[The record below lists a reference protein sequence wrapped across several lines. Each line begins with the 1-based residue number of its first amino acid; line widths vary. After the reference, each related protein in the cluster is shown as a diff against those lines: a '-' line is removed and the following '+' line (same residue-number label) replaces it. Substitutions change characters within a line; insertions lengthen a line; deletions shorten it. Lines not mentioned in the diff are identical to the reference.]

1 MRPARVSSS
10 KPGNRH
16 YLNFPLYIAR
26 RYLVSRKSHHI
37 INIISVISMTGVAIG
52 TMALIVVLSVFNGFD
67 RLVVSL
73 FSSFNA
79 PVRITPATGK
89 TLDMKTFPMAGL
101 KKIPGVNAVSEVI
114 EAEALM
120 KYRDNQ
126 SIVTIKGVEPDYHR
140 ITGIDTMVFEGSF
153 LLEDAEQNFTV
164 PGYGIAANLALNLN
178 DYLNPITIFVPR
190 REATLSGGFE
200 QAFNQDQ
207 VFPSGVFQVQYDYDI
222 RYAFVPLR
230 LTTELTGYTDERT
243 AVELSLL
250 PGVPPGE
257 VQKAIEQKLGKGYE
271 VKNRFQQQEI
281 LYNIMISEKRYIFMI
296 LTLILV
302 IATFNVIGTLSMLIL
317 DKKRDIALLRSL
329 GADQALIRKIFLAEG
344 MLISFIGA
352 ATGLLTGAILCWL
365 QIKFGFVRLGAEGS
379 TFVVNAY
386 PVLMKWSD
394 FAVVFVTV
402 MVIGLLASLYPVYN
416 IKRIDTEMIRG
427 E

>member
-1 MRPARVSSS
+1 
-10 KPGNRH
+10 
-16 YLNFPLYIAR
+16 
-26 RYLVSRKSHHI
+26 
-37 INIISVISMTGVAIG
+37 MTGVAIG

-73 FSSFNA
+73 FSAFNA
-79 PVRITPATGK
+79 PVRITPEQGK
-89 TLDMKTFPMAGL
+89 TLDMKTFPMEDL
-101 KKIPGVNAVSEVI
+101 RKIPGVKLVSEVV

-126 SIVTIKGVEPDYHR
+126 SIVTLKGVEPDYHR

-153 LLEDAEQNFTV
+153 LLEEEQQNFTV

-178 DYLNPITIFVPR
+178 DYLHPVTIFVPR

-200 QAFNQDQ
+200 QAFNQEI

-222 RYAFVPLR
+222 RFAFVPLR
-230 LTTELTGYTDERT
+230 LATELTGYQDERT
-243 AVELSLL
+243 AVELSLT
-250 PGVPPGE
+250 PGAEPAE
-257 VQKAIEQKLGKGYE
+257 VQLAIEQRLGKGYE

-317 DKKRDIALLRSL
+317 DKKRDIAILRSM
-329 GADQALIRKIFLAEG
+329 GADPSMIRKIFLAEG
-344 MLISFIGA
+344 ILISFIGA
-352 ATGLLTGAILCWL
+352 AAGLAAGAILCWL
-365 QIKFGFVRLGAEGS
+365 QIRFGFVRLGNEGS
-379 TFVVNAY
+379 TFVVDAY
-386 PVLMKWSD
+386 PVLMKWPD
-394 FAVVFVTV
+394 FILVFGTV
-402 MVIGLLASLYPVYN
+402 MAIGLLASLYPVYN
-416 IKRIDTEMIRG
+416 IKRIDTEMVRG

>member
-1 MRPARVSSS
+1 M
-10 KPGNRH
+10 
-16 YLNFPLYIAR
+16 I
-26 RYLVSRKSHHI
+26 
-37 INIISVISMTGVAIG
+37 GVAIG

-67 RLVVSL
+67 SLVVSL

-79 PVRITPATGK
+79 PLRITPSAGK
-89 TLDMKTFPMAGL
+89 TLDMKTFPLAEL
-101 KKIPGVNAVSEVI
+101 KKIPGVNTVSEVI

-126 SIVTIKGVEPDYHR
+126 SIVTLKGVEPWYHR
-140 ITGIDTMVFEGSF
+140 ITGIDTMVIEGSF
-153 LLEDAEQNFTV
+153 LPEDTLQNFTV

-178 DYLNPITIFVPR
+178 DYVNPVSIFVPR
-190 REATLSGGFE
+190 REATLAGGFG

-222 RYAFVPLR
+222 RYAFIPLR
-230 LTTELTGYTDERT
+230 LATELTGYTDERT
-243 AVELSLL
+243 SVELSLL
-250 PGVPPGE
+250 PGAPPGE
-257 VQKAIEQKLGKGYE
+257 VQIAIEQMLGKGFE

-317 DKKRDIALLRSL
+317 DKKRDIAVLRSM
-329 GADQALIRKIFLAEG
+329 GADQAMIRKIFLAEG
-344 MLISFIGA
+344 LLISFIGA
-352 ATGLLTGAILCWL
+352 AAGLLTGAILCWL

-394 FAVVFVTV
+394 FALVFCTV

-416 IKRIDTEMIRG
+416 IKKIDTEMVRG

>member
-1 MRPARVSSS
+1 MRPARGSSS

-16 YLNFPLYIAR
+16 HLNFPLYIAR

-89 TLDMKTFPMAGL
+89 TLDMKTFPMAEL

-126 SIVTIKGVEPDYHR
+126 SIVTIKGVEPEYHR

-153 LLEDAEQNFTV
+153 LLEDAQQKYTV

-365 QIKFGFVRLGAEGS
+365 QIKFGFIRLGAEGS

-394 FAVVFVTV
+394 FSVVFVTV